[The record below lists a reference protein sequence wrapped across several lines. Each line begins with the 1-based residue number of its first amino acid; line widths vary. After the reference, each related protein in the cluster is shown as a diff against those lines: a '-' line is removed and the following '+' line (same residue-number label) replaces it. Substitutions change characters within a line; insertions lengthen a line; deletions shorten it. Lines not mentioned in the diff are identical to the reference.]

1 LLYTTLGMFS
11 FIHVELVVTQMYIGY
26 QMIAKF
32 LEHLAHANVLT
43 GCVECNLGV
52 FITRGIITNLPC

>member
-1 LLYTTLGMFS
+1 MFS

-32 LEHLAHANVLT
+32 LEHLAYANVLT